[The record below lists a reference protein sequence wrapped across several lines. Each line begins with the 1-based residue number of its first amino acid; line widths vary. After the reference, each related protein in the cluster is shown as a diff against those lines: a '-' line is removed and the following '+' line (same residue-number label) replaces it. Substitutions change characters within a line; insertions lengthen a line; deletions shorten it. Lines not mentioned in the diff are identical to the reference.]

1 MNGFPGGEWP
11 RQKKQKSKAA
21 GKVSRQMHKK
31 DKQDQTKQSAEQK
44 GNRRRLEH
52 SSMFSPWGAPWYIL
66 HSSNTPKF
74 FLGSPVKSRDDSQ
87 QTVDLPNKH
96 LKNFF
101 VGTEERAASLRD
113 QRFDLCLSIK
123 ICSPPSL
130 SLPYLPTPHMHRVGI
145 TMTSLKQAR
154 LTASLELSGV
164 LLEECNTLF
173 WTYHTTI
180 QAGRTS

>member
-1 MNGFPGGEWP
+1 MVFLEENDQGK
-11 RQKKQKSKAA
+11 RSRNRKQQAKWAGRCTRKISK
-21 GKVSRQMHKK
+21 
-31 DKQDQTKQSAEQK
+31 TKQNKVQNKRETEE
-44 GNRRRLEH
+44 GLNIPPCFHL
-52 SSMFSPWGAPWYIL
+52 GDAPWYIL

-145 TMTSLKQAR
+145 TLTSLKQAR

-173 WTYHTTI
+173 WTYHATI